1 MAEGRQTTIR
11 FSEPMYRR
19 LEFAGQVTGLPIN
32 SIVVIACLEWLDAH
46 QPSMPQMG
54 PLTQTQMFAHLGT
67 PFGWRKGTYP
77 FDRFTERAKRVLAIA
92 QEEAGR
98 FEKGIGAGHLLL
110 GLVLEHHGI
119 AGQVLA
125 GIGLGPES
133 IRETIRSAA
142 GPETEQEVAGQPT
155 AELKRVIDGAFRQ
168 AQRFKHDYIGT
179 EHLLLSLTESSD
191 PMIKG
196 IFSAAGTSLEGV
208 RAEMERG
215 MVQGTS

>member
-46 QPSMPQMG
+46 QPSLPQMG
-54 PLTQTQMFAHLGT
+54 PLTQAQMYLGT

-77 FDRFTERAKRVLAIA
+77 FDRLTERAKRVLAVA

-98 FEKGIGAGHLLL
+98 LEQGIGASHLLL

-125 GIGLGPES
+125 GFGLRPET
-133 IRETIRSAA
+133 IRETI
-142 GPETEQEVAGQPT
+142 PDPKQETEHEVAGQPT
-155 AELKRVIDGAFRQ
+155 AELRQVIDGAFKQ

-179 EHLLLSLTESSD
+179 EHLLLSLTDRGD
-191 PMIKG
+191 PMIER
-196 IFSAAGTSLEGV
+196 IFSAAGTSREAV
-208 RAEMERG
+208 RTAMERG
-215 MVQGTS
+215 MVEGTTS